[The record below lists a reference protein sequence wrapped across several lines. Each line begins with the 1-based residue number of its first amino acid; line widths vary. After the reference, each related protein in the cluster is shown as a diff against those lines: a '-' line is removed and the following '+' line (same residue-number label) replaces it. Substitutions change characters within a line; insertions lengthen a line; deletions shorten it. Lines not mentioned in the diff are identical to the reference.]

1 MIIGALDL
9 KEVPAIITRGSVRTS
24 NWREQSAKHDSH
36 SINLKTIINDAL
48 RLYQPSKAMRVR
60 LASFFPGVAEARGK
74 YELGVYCLRYWSG
87 EDSFPIRGEDLADA
101 SDTGE

>member
-36 SINLKTIINDAL
+36 SINLKTIINDTL

-60 LASFFPGVAEARGK
+60 LASSQALPKPEESMSWAFIV
-74 YELGVYCLRYWSG
+74 
-87 EDSFPIRGEDLADA
+87 
-101 SDTGE
+101 